1 MKFKL
6 FAFTLALAL
15 ATWAQTAPQ
24 NATPQTNPSDSTTK
38 CACCEKMAGQPD
50 AKGCCQM
57 AKKKGKGMECCSG
70 KQACCS
76 GAQCT
81 RAKADPQ
88 AKSDDPTAATTDKA
102 GCGEK
107 CCAEGKSCCG
117 AAKGTETAMAC
128 CHGDQCPMHSHGP
141 ADQAK

>member
-15 ATWAQTAPQ
+15 TTWAQTATQ
-24 NATPQTNPSDSTTK
+24 NATPQTNPSDANK
-38 CACCEKMAGQPD
+38 CACCDKMADHSD
-50 AKGCCQM
+50 AKGCCHM
-57 AKKKGKGMECCSG
+57 SKKHGKGMACCSG
-70 KQACCS
+70 KQACCN

-88 AKSDDPTAATTDKA
+88 AKPDDKNAATADKSC
-102 GCGEK
+102 CGEK

-128 CHGDQCPMHSHGP
+128 CHGDQCPMHSHATP
-141 ADQAK
+141 DEAK